1 MLEAKVDEKKPP
13 PIYCIASFVLKP
25 VSSQK
30 VATLQLRS
38 ISDTAI
44 DWIIDQPIENQTTMK
59 EHELKKN
66 ANEESKK
73 YKTY

>member
-1 MLEAKVDEKKPP
+1 MV
-13 PIYCIASFVLKP
+13 KP
-25 VSSQK
+25 VSSVQ
-30 VATLQLRS
+30 VATLHLND

-44 DWIIDQPIENQTTMK
+44 DWIIGQPIENQTTMK